1 MTEIRCKVELREDDT
16 RQSPGRL
23 TGTLLTY
30 GERASDRP
38 ELFERGA
45 FDLDAIKAS
54 GGIVINRQHTRGA
67 PIMRVIPEL
76 RGVLYGI
83 PNVLTSGSGSETQT
97 REAFRRFVLTAIE
110 PLALIVSRDL
120 TRVFEQPIELDLSEL
135 AHADIAGRA
144 RAFKALVGSGMPPA
158 DAAEFVKIEV

>member
-1 MTEIRCKVELREDDT
+1 MTTEIRCKVELREDDT

-23 TGTLLTY
+23 TGVLLTY

-67 PIMRVIPEL
+67 PSPALTGVPASVLKYMAWAVVQGAPGAHGQRRPAHRVGNAGC
-76 RGVLYGI
+76 RGPG
-83 PNVLTSGSGSETQT
+83 GH
-97 REAFRRFVLTAIE
+97 RLTAAQ
-110 PLALIVSRDL
+110 PSRSA
-120 TRVFEQPIELDLSEL
+120 TRAVLRR
-135 AHADIAGRA
+135 G
-144 RAFKALVGSGMPPA
+144 
-158 DAAEFVKIEV
+158 

>member
-16 RQSPGRL
+16 LASPGRL

-38 ELFERGA
+38 ELFVRGA
-45 FDLDAIKAS
+45 FDLAAITAS

-76 RGVLYGI
+76 RGDALVNDTEL
-83 PNVLTSGSGSETQT
+83 PDTSSG
-97 REAFRRFVLTAIE
+97 
-110 PLALIVSRDL
+110 RDAAVEIRSGL
-120 TRVFEQPIELDLSEL
+120 MRGLSVE
-135 AHADIAGRA
+135 
-144 RAFKALVGSGMPPA
+144 FKALRARMVNGVRRISEAALVAGGLVDDPSYSGST
-158 DAAEFVKIEV
+158 VEVRDRGRPETYLRPWG

>member
-16 RQSPGRL
+16 LASPGRL

-30 GERASDRP
+30 GERANDRP

-45 FDLDAIKAS
+45 FDLDAIRAS

-76 RGVLYGI
+76 RGD
-83 PNVLTSGSGSETQT
+83 
-97 REAFRRFVLTAIE
+97 
-110 PLALIVSRDL
+110 ALVIDAQLPES
-120 TRVFEQPIELDLSEL
+120 S
-135 AHADIAGRA
+135 AGRDA
-144 RAFKALVGSGMPPA
+144 AVEIRSGLMRGLSVEFKALRARMVNGVRRISE
-158 DAAEFVKIEV
+158 AALVAGGLGR